1 MSKNGFGTGLKKI
14 KAGCRPNITVK
25 KIRPP
30 DTPWSANILTL
41 VPESYPGIL
50 AESVIGRALKQEKW
64 SLNITNLRDFGF
76 GKHNNVDDTPAG
88 GGAGMIIRADVVGN
102 ALEEVLNTKSSANYP
117 LICLSP
123 RGKKFD
129 QSMAR
134 NWASQKGIILTSG
147 RFGGIDQ
154 S

>member
-76 GKHNNVDDTPAG
+76 PST
-88 GGAGMIIRADVVGN
+88 ISLR
-102 ALEEVLNTKSSANYP
+102 L
-117 LICLSP
+117 
-123 RGKKFD
+123 
-129 QSMAR
+129 
-134 NWASQKGIILTSG
+134 
-147 RFGGIDQ
+147 
-154 S
+154 